1 MNAAIHHRP
10 LYPQA
15 TILPPSRDARPATAR
30 GSTLEKVGSLLDA
43 GHVEKALKLAA
54 VGQLAAG
61 LAHEL
66 RNPLTAMRALVEAG
80 REQADGSG
88 LDQRDLQVL
97 DEEIARLERPVDSF
111 LDFARP
117 PRPEKTAMDAH
128 GLVQQALQLAGSR
141 ARQREVAIHCVE
153 PAQPVVLEADPAQL
167 RQVLLNVLLNA
178 IDASVP
184 WQEHPGIVLIRQK
197 GNQGRWVPVAQR
209 LTQNTP

>member
-1 MNAAIHHRP
+1 
-10 LYPQA
+10 
-15 TILPPSRDARPATAR
+15 
-30 GSTLEKVGSLLDA
+30 
-43 GHVEKALKLAA
+43 
-54 VGQLAAG
+54 
-61 LAHEL
+61 
-66 RNPLTAMRALVEAG
+66 
-80 REQADGSG
+80 
-88 LDQRDLQVL
+88 
-97 DEEIARLERPVDSF
+97 
-111 LDFARP
+111 
-117 PRPEKTAMDAH
+117 MDAH